1 MVRSLRPRP
10 GGAGTRGEAYVP
22 TATTAPHAP
31 VRAGAR
37 LVCRRHVDLCRTAS
51 AICPSLRA

>member
-1 MVRSLRPRP
+1 M
-10 GGAGTRGEAYVP
+10 P